1 MPNGGAFTWSPEFQK
16 LMPGLRER
24 YSYLLKYPK
33 GITPEEREAIIS
45 YTLGGVKAG
54 ERGRIEA
61 KRKGLSRMG
70 LLGTGAEFEEEEKE
84 RRYTAEQVAGVRK
97 GFAVEDI
104 QNRLNALMTTT
115 GGAQSLLATLMQTEQ
130 VPEVLSAGRRGEA
143 RASLDQLM
151 NYLGLTMGGAGQYL
165 GPYGQGIQTQAGFQT
180 GGGASFLPWLMYLL
194 MPQKGGTT
202 TTLGE
207 TPLPPARDLS
217 YI

>member
-1 MPNGGAFTWSPEFQK
+1 MANGAFTWSPEFQK

-24 YSYLLKYPK
+24 YGDLLKYPR

-45 YTLGGVKAG
+45 YTLRGVKSG

-84 RRYTAEQVAGVRK
+84 RRFTAEQVADVRK
-97 GFAVEDI
+97 GFGVEDI
-104 QNRLNALMTTT
+104 QSRLNALMQTT
-115 GGAQSLLATLMQTEQ
+115 GGAQSLLATLMQTEE
-130 VPEVLSAGRRGEA
+130 VPEMFSAGRRGEA

-165 GPYGQGIQTQAGFQT
+165 GPYGQGIFAQAGGQG

-194 MPQKGGTT
+194 MSGKGGGTT
-202 TTLGE
+202 TTIGE
-207 TPLPPARDLS
+207 SPLPPARTF
-217 YI
+217 

>member
-24 YSYLLKYPK
+24 YGHLLKYPR

-45 YTLGGVKAG
+45 YTLRGVKAG

-84 RRYTAEQVAGVRK
+84 RRYTGEQVAEVRK

-130 VPEVLSAGRRGEA
+130 MPEVFSAGRRGEA
-143 RASLDQLM
+143 RASLDQLLS
-151 NYLGLTMGGAGQYL
+151 YLGLTMGGAGQYL
-165 GPYGQGIQTQAGFQT
+165 GAYGQGIQTQAGFQT

-194 MPQKGGTT
+194 MSGK
-202 TTLGE
+202 E
-207 TPLPPARDLS
+207 KALPGLEEGPGLQYSLR
-217 YI
+217 

>member
-1 MPNGGAFTWSPEFQK
+1 MPNGGAFTWSKE
-16 LMPGLRER
+16 LSSLIPGLRER
-24 YSYLLKYPK
+24 YQHLLKYPR

-45 YTLGGVKAG
+45 YTLRGVKMG

-70 LLGTGAEFEEEEKE
+70 LLGTGAELEEEEKE
-84 RRYTAEQVAGVRK
+84 RRYTGEQVAEVRK

-104 QNRLNALMTTT
+104 QNRLNALMQTT

-130 VPEVLSAGRRGEA
+130 MPEVFSAGRRGEA

-151 NYLGLTMGGAGQYL
+151 NYLGLTMRGAGQYL
-165 GPYGQGIQTQAGFQT
+165 GSYGQGIQTQAGFQT
-180 GGGASFLPWLMYLL
+180 GGGASFLPWLIYLL
-194 MPQKGGTT
+194 TSGGGTT
-202 TTLGE
+202 TRIGE
-207 TPLPPARDLS
+207 SPLPPARDVS